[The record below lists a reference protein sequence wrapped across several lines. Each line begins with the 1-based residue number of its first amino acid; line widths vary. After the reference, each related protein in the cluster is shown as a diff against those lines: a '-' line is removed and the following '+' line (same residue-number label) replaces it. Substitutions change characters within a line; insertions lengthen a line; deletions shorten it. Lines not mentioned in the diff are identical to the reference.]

1 MSPAQKGPRASG
13 LSRRGQAPGAFPCGI
28 ASPSGRQPGKVP
40 AHTKSRR
47 KRMERRLRRRHLAHV
62 PVPRSLSLR
71 TNAAPDLPRILKK
84 GALPRN
90 SIVKGSAFSRPFF
103 PAAPVIPVQPG
114 LCGRRI
120 PSLGI
125 VFAGPAHKT
134 AGREPSAPPEQSPPG
149 ADFREI
155 RETTRCMG
163 KILPAAGKARAASH
177 NLARCAAD
185 AHTAVRKAK
194 ENRYLRRRLMAGWKG
209 VIHHPPPKAHTKSG
223 PRSGT
228 TAAAVTPAARRE
240 PIPPPE
246 PCSDRLCPHSG
257 HRSDTAPAHT
267 PESTA
272 GRARTSDLFAS
283 FSCPSL
289 AHAHTNSAV
298 IYLLSISRPH
308 GHAHRAHICRT
319 SCTAYRTLH
328 FRTRRAAESRFISSR
343 FIRRQNVSY
352 RPIGLSPPSRSV
364 VSPPREPSLWKHL
377 YYIILLSLCPFVNV
391 TNFRHDFC
399 AKCIFNARKRAVF

>member
-1 MSPAQKGPRASG
+1 MSPAQKGPPASG

-194 ENRYLRRRLMAGWKG
+194 ENRYLHRRLMAGWKG
-209 VIHHPPPKAHTKSG
+209 VIHHPPPKTHTKSG

-267 PESTA
+267 RRNQPPAAPGLPTCSLLFPARLSHTRTQILPLFIFYRSPGLMATRIVRISVAHPALRTA
-272 GRARTSDLFAS
+272 P
-283 FSCPSL
+283 CI
-289 AHAHTNSAV
+289 SA
-298 IYLLSISRPH
+298 
-308 GHAHRAHICRT
+308 
-319 SCTAYRTLH
+319 
-328 FRTRRAAESRFISSR
+328 RAAPQSLDSS
-343 FIRRQNVSY
+343 
-352 RPIGLSPPSRSV
+352 
-364 VSPPREPSLWKHL
+364 HL
-377 YYIILLSLCPFVNV
+377 GSFVGRMFL
-391 TNFRHDFC
+391 TGPLD
-399 AKCIFNARKRAVF
+399 